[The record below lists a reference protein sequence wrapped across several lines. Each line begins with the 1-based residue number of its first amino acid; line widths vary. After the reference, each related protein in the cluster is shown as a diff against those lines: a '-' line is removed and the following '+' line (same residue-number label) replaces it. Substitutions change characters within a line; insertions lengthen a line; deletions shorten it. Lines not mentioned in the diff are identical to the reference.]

1 MLSRWKILWMPVVI
15 RCPSSLRVL
24 MMQHNGTTGASFC
37 SMGSLSF
44 GCPHLRC
51 SNQATSNA
59 KSYMELWILRVPNSN
74 HSKSAKRR
82 LVGCIYSCTLR
93 QFFAEN
99 HLCQGRSFAN
109 NPRCASIIQSRFVN
123 FCKQLLHLQISLN
136 SWAECTTQA
145 NSGPHVDDDWGF
157 EHCCA
162 SIMVCIVSLQVG
174 IAWIFY
180 WV

>member
-1 MLSRWKILWMPVVI
+1 MLSRWKIMWMPVVT

-24 MMQHNGTTGASFC
+24 MMQQNGTTGASFC

-51 SNQATSNA
+51 SNQATSNV
-59 KSYMELWILRVPNSN
+59 KSYMEWWILRVPNWN

-82 LVGCIYSCTLR
+82 FVGCIYSCKLG

-99 HLCQGRSFAN
+99 HLSQGRSFTN
-109 NPRCASIIQSRFVN
+109 NPCCVSIIQARFVN
-123 FCKQLLHLQISLN
+123 FCKQLPHLQISLN

-145 NSGPHVDDDWGF
+145 NSGLHVDDDWGF
-157 EHCCA
+157 EHRFMHLLWC
-162 SIMVCIVSLQVG
+162 LL
-174 IAWIFY
+174 
-180 WV
+180 WVYK